1 MLSFNWQHAQRQA
14 PDSEYGI
21 LLSQLRPVRQLR
33 AGELYQCQHCQA
45 WWYLDQEQAFAQHV
59 EQHQLA
65 FIESWQQSGSLQLTA
80 DMRHTLEQIGS
91 VPAGDYGKQ
100 LPQVFP
106 CQVTTIDGQ
115 IWPFAEI
122 VVQRKAPVNHYRDFH
137 LASEIAAISPSPY
150 ALPQAVREACTYA
163 MEIRMGFAPT
173 LLILSNGQQIIIN
186 GWCNFL
192 NISGIDSQQTRV
204 GHLPNSMAQFPP
216 IHHSKVKVVSFIAT
230 P

>member
-1 MLSFNWQHAQRQA
+1 MLSFNWQHAKQQA
-14 PDSEYGI
+14 ADSEYGI

-45 WWYLDQEQAFAQHV
+45 WWYLDQDQTFAQHL

-65 FIESWQQSGSLQLTA
+65 FIDDWQHSDSLQLPA
-80 DMRHTLEQIGS
+80 DMRHQLEQIGS
-91 VPAGDYGKQ
+91 VPACDYGKQ

-115 IWPFAEI
+115 VWPFAEI
-122 VVQRKAPVNHYRDFH
+122 VVQRKAPVNGYRNFR
-137 LASEIAAISPSPY
+137 LASDIAAISPSPY
-150 ALPQAVREACTYA
+150 ALPQMVRQACAHA

-186 GWCNFL
+186 GGCNFL
-192 NISGIDSQQTRV
+192 NINDVDSQQTRV
-204 GHLPNSMAQFPP
+204 GHLPNSMAKFPP